1 MYDNGGYTYTLSVMR
16 QVRYSLLSPTT
27 ITLLRNGIS
36 LLILSSICTGWI
48 FLQLDVL
55 IMSESEWKRMVEWKG
70 IRKGSEGKMG
80 ERRRGKKKRE
90 GEGGCVWLNVV
101 DPKAFPL
108 LSEIIY

>member
-70 IRKGSEGKMG
+70 IRKGSERRW
-80 ERRRGKKKRE
+80 EERRGKKKRE
-90 GEGGCVWLNVV
+90 GERGSVWLNVV
-101 DPKAFPL
+101 ARC
-108 LSEIIY
+108 